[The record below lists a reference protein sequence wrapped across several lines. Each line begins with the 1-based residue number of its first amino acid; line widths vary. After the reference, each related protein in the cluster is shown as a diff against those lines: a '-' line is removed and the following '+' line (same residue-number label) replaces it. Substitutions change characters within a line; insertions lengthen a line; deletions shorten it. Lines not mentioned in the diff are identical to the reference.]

1 MIRRFCIKGP
11 STGANNPPLVFIM
24 LLEPAVI
31 EGRALPVK
39 LLMVII
45 FYLAMSEKRY
55 SFNYPNYRH
64 LSENLYLFTDYEA
77 RLLD

>member
-1 MIRRFCIKGP
+1 
-11 STGANNPPLVFIM
+11 M

-31 EGRALPVK
+31 EGLASPVK
-39 LLMVII
+39 LLLVFI
-45 FYLAMSEKRY
+45 FFLAMSEKRY

-77 RLLD
+77 RVLD